1 LSRRNILWSWQVR
14 TGNSITIAYIKNIVL
29 TSPNGWTGK
38 ILHIDLD
45 RSTIDIIRPAAEI
58 YHKYLGGKGLAGY
71 FLSPKVTLP
80 WNHRRMPLLVFT
92 GPLVGTAAPTSGRS
106 TIMSRSPLTG
116 TIADTSVGGRLG
128 FQLKR
133 AGWDGIIITGQS
145 ETPCG
150 IEIVDDTIQIV
161 DAGELWGQD
170 TATIFSILG
179 DGSQSVATIGQ
190 AAENGVCF
198 SALMVDKH
206 HVAGRTGIGL
216 CFAAKKLKYLS
227 VQGSGKVR
235 IHDKDK
241 LLASREEILRLTA
254 ASPILM
260 GQHGFSC
267 FGTGSIYD
275 LMDSR
280 RMMPTDN
287 FRKTHFGRASEL
299 NAHAYKNK
307 YDPGKHGCMGCHIRC
322 KKIGRSAGYA
332 GSSMPEFETMSHFT
346 ALIDNTDMDLVMQAN
361 TLCNRYGMDTISAA
375 ATLACYKEI
384 SGIRDLSGRLIQLL
398 EEIGQGSTELGR
410 QLGKGSFH
418 YAASQNRQAASMSV
432 KGLELPAYDPRGAY
446 GMSLA
451 YALATRGG
459 CHLRAYPVSHEIL
472 RKPVATDRFTY
483 SGKARI
489 IKIAEDQNA
498 VIDSLTACKFIFLGA
513 GLEEYAGAFS
523 AVTGITA
530 TAQDLLKIGERIYYH
545 ERLMNG
551 LNGFEAKDDD
561 LPDRFFTEAGTS
573 GNGIEVNA
581 LDRDAFLEARS
592 RYYKIRGLDQEGRV
606 TKEKTEELGLAWNNS

>member
-1 LSRRNILWSWQVR
+1 MC
-14 TGNSITIAYIKNIVL
+14 
-29 TSPNGWTGK
+29 TSSNGWTGK

-45 RSTIDIIRPAAEI
+45 LASVNVVRPETEI
-58 YHKYLGGKGLAGY
+58 YHTYIGGKGLAGY
-71 FLSPKVTLP
+71 FLRPKVTLP
-80 WNHRRMPLLVFT
+80 WNHPRMPLLVFT

-106 TIMSRSPLTG
+106 TVMSRSPLTG

-145 ETPCG
+145 ERPCG
-150 IEIVDDTIQIV
+150 IEIEDDKVRIV
-161 DAGELWGQD
+161 SAEEFWGKD
-170 TATIFSILG
+170 TASVFNSLA
-179 DGSQSVATIGQ
+179 DGRGSLATIGP

-198 SALMVDKH
+198 ASLVVDKH
-206 HVAGRTGIGL
+206 HVAGRSGIGL
-216 CFAAKKLKYLS
+216 CFGAKKLKYLS
-227 VQGSGKVR
+227 VHGSGKVR
-235 IHDKDK
+235 VHDSEK
-241 LLASREEILRLTA
+241 LHSAREEILRLTA

-287 FRKTHFGRASEL
+287 FRRTHFDQASKL
-299 NAHAYKNK
+299 NAHAYKK
-307 YDPGKHGCMGCHIRC
+307 RYDPGKHGCMGCHIRC
-322 KKIGRSAGYA
+322 KKIGRADHV

-346 ALIDNTDMDLVMQAN
+346 ALIENTDMDLVMQAN
-361 TLCNRYGMDTISAA
+361 TLCNHYGMDTISAA
-375 ATLACYKEI
+375 ATLSCYKEI
-384 SGIRDLSGRLIQLL
+384 SGITDLSGRLVELL

-410 QLGKGSFH
+410 ALGKGSLH
-418 YAASQNRQAASMSV
+418 YASSHNQQTASMSV

-472 RKPVATDRFTY
+472 RKPVATDRFSF

-498 VIDSLTACKFIFLGA
+498 VVDSLTACKFIFLGA
-513 GLEEYAGAFS
+513 GLEEYAGAFN
-523 AVTGITA
+523 AVTGMA
-530 TAQDLLKIGERIYYH
+530 VTAQDLLKIGERIYYH
-545 ERLMNG
+545 ERLMNS

-561 LPDRFFTEAGTS
+561 LPIRFFTEAGTS
-573 GNGIEVNA
+573 GNGIEVRP
-581 LDRDAFLEARS
+581 LDREAFLEARG
-592 RYYKIRGLDQEGRV
+592 RYYRIRGLDEEGRA
-606 TKEKTEELGLAWNNS
+606 TKEKAEELGLEWNNS

>member
-1 LSRRNILWSWQVR
+1 M
-14 TGNSITIAYIKNIVL
+14 L
-29 TSPNGWTGK
+29 TTPNGWTGK
-38 ILHIDLD
+38 ILHIDLGTA
-45 RSTIDIIRPAAEI
+45 TIDVLRPPPEV
-58 YHKYLGGKGLAGY
+58 YHTYIGGKGLAGY
-71 FLSPKVTLP
+71 YLRAKVTLP
-80 WNHRRMPLLVFT
+80 WDHPQMVLLIFS

-106 TIMSRSPLTG
+106 TVMSRSPLTG
-116 TIADTSVGGRLG
+116 TVADTSVGGRLG

-133 AGWDGIIITGQS
+133 AGWDGIIITGQADK
-145 ETPCG
+145 PCA
-150 IEIVDDTIQIV
+150 IEIEDDQVRIV
-161 DAGELWGQD
+161 EAGEVWGQD
-170 TATIFSILG
+170 TTTVFSLLA
-179 DGSQSVATIGQ
+179 DGKRSVATIGP
-190 AAENGVCF
+190 AAENGVSF
-198 SALMVDKH
+198 SALVVDRH

-216 CFAAKKLKYLS
+216 CFAAKKLKYLT
-227 VQGSGKVR
+227 VLGSGKVKV
-235 IHDKDK
+235 HDREK
-241 LLASREEILRLTA
+241 LHAAREEILRLTA

-260 GQHGFSC
+260 GRHGFSC

-287 FRKTHFGRASEL
+287 FRKTHFDRAADL
-299 NAHAYKNK
+299 NAHAYKK
-307 YDPGKHGCMGCHIRC
+307 RYDPGKHGCMGCHIRC
-322 KKIGRSAGYA
+322 KKIARSEGMA

-346 ALIDNTDMDLVMQAN
+346 ALIDNTDMGLVMEAN

-375 ATLACYKEI
+375 ATLACYKEL
-384 SGIRDLSGRLIQLL
+384 SGSKDLSDRLIQLL
-398 EEIGQGSTELGR
+398 EEIGQGNTELGR

-418 YAASQNRQAASMSV
+418 YASSHNLQNVSMSV

-451 YALATRGG
+451 YALSTRGG

-472 RKPVATDRFTY
+472 RKPVSTDRFTF

-523 AVTGITA
+523 AVTGITVS
-530 TAQDLLKIGERIYYH
+530 AQDLLKIGERIYYH

-561 LPDRFFTEAGTS
+561 LPVRFFTEAGTS
-573 GNGIEVNA
+573 GNGIEVKP
-581 LDRDAFLEARS
+581 LEREAFLEARS
-592 RYYKIRGLDQEGRV
+592 RYYKIRGLDQHGRA
-606 TKEKTEELGLAWNNS
+606 TREKTEELGLTWNNS

>member
-1 LSRRNILWSWQVR
+1 VC
-14 TGNSITIAYIKNIVL
+14 

-45 RSTIDIIRPAAEI
+45 LASVNVVRPETEI
-58 YHKYLGGKGLAGY
+58 YHTYIGGKGLAGY
-71 FLSPKVTLP
+71 FLRPKVTLP
-80 WNHRRMPLLVFT
+80 WNHPRMPLLVFT

-106 TIMSRSPLTG
+106 TVMSRSPLTG

-145 ETPCG
+145 ERPCG
-150 IEIVDDTIQIV
+150 IEIEDDKVRIV
-161 DAGELWGQD
+161 SAEEFWGKD
-170 TATIFSILG
+170 TASVFNSLA
-179 DGSQSVATIGQ
+179 DGRGSLATIGP

-198 SALMVDKH
+198 ASLVVDKH
-206 HVAGRTGIGL
+206 HVAGRSGIGL
-216 CFAAKKLKYLS
+216 CFGAKKLKYLS
-227 VQGSGKVR
+227 VHGSGKVR
-235 IHDKDK
+235 VHDSEK
-241 LLASREEILRLTA
+241 LHSAREEILRLTA

-287 FRKTHFGRASEL
+287 FRRTHFDQASKL
-299 NAHAYKNK
+299 NAHAYKK
-307 YDPGKHGCMGCHIRC
+307 RYDPGKHGCMGCHIRC
-322 KKIGRSAGYA
+322 KKIGRADHV

-346 ALIDNTDMDLVMQAN
+346 ALIENTDMDLVMQAN
-361 TLCNRYGMDTISAA
+361 TLCNHYGMDTISAA
-375 ATLACYKEI
+375 ATLSCYKEI
-384 SGIRDLSGRLIQLL
+384 SGITDLSGRLVELL

-410 QLGKGSFH
+410 ALGKGSLH
-418 YAASQNRQAASMSV
+418 YASSHNQQTASMSV

-472 RKPVATDRFTY
+472 RKPVATDRFSF

-498 VIDSLTACKFIFLGA
+498 VVDSLTACKFIFLGA
-513 GLEEYAGAFS
+513 GLEEYAGAFN
-523 AVTGITA
+523 AVTGMA
-530 TAQDLLKIGERIYYH
+530 VTAQDLLKIGERIYYH
-545 ERLMNG
+545 ERLMNS

-561 LPDRFFTEAGTS
+561 LPIRFFTEAGTS
-573 GNGIEVNA
+573 GNGIEVRP
-581 LDRDAFLEARS
+581 LDREAFLEARG
-592 RYYKIRGLDQEGRV
+592 RYYRIRGLDEEGRA
-606 TKEKTEELGLAWNNS
+606 TKEKAEELGLEWNNS

>member
-1 LSRRNILWSWQVR
+1 M
-14 TGNSITIAYIKNIVL
+14 L

-71 FLSPKVTLP
+71 YLSPKVTLP
-80 WNHRRMPLLVFT
+80 WNHPRMPLLVFT

-133 AGWDGIIITGQS
+133 AGWDGLIITGQS
-145 ETPCG
+145 ETSCG
-150 IEIVDDTIQIV
+150 IEIVDDKVQIV
-161 DAGELWGQD
+161 DGADLWGKD
-170 TATIFSILG
+170 TETVFSTFS
-179 DGSQSVATIGQ
+179 DGGRSVAAIGP

-227 VQGSGKVR
+227 VQGSGKVN

-241 LLASREEILRLTA
+241 LLAAREEILRLTA

-384 SGIRDLSGRLIQLL
+384 SGIRDLSGKLIQLL
-398 EEIGQGSTELGR
+398 EEIGQGSTKLGR

-418 YAASQNRQAASMSV
+418 YAASQNQQAASMSV

-573 GNGIEVNA
+573 GNGIEVTS
-581 LDRDAFLEARS
+581 LDRDAFLEARG
-592 RYYKIRGLDQEGRV
+592 RYYKIRGPDQEGRT

>member
-1 LSRRNILWSWQVR
+1 M
-14 TGNSITIAYIKNIVL
+14 L

-45 RSTIDIIRPAAEI
+45 TGCIEVIRPATEI
-58 YHKYLGGKGLAGY
+58 YHKYIGGKGLAGY
-71 FLSPKVTLP
+71 YLRPKVTLP
-80 WNHRRMPLLVFT
+80 WNHPRMPLLVFT

-106 TIMSRSPLTG
+106 TVMSRSPLTG

-145 ETPCG
+145 DRPCG
-150 IEIVDDTIQIV
+150 IEIEDDKVRIV
-161 DAGELWGQD
+161 AAGELWGKD
-170 TATIFSILG
+170 TETVFSTLT
-179 DGSQSVATIGQ
+179 DGSRSLATIGQ

-206 HVAGRTGIGL
+206 HAAGRTGIGL

-227 VQGSGKVR
+227 VQGSGKVKVYDR
-235 IHDKDK
+235 EK
-241 LLASREEILRLTA
+241 LHAARVEILRLTA

-287 FRKTHFGRASEL
+287 FRKTHFERASEL
-299 NAHAYKNK
+299 NAHAYKKN

-322 KKIGRSAGYA
+322 KKIARSEGQA

-384 SGIRDLSGRLIQLL
+384 SGCKDLSGRLVQLL
-398 EEIGQGSTELGR
+398 EEIGLGSTELGR

-418 YAASQNRQAASMSV
+418 YASSHNRQAASMSV

-451 YALATRGG
+451 YGLATRGG

-472 RKPVATDRFTY
+472 RKPVATDRFTF

-498 VIDSLTACKFIFLGA
+498 IIDSLIACKFIFFGA
-513 GLEEYAGAFS
+513 GLEEYAGALS
-523 AVTGITA
+523 AVTGMAA

-545 ERLMNG
+545 ERLMNS
-551 LNGFEAKDDD
+551 LNGFTAKDDD
-561 LPDRFFTEAGTS
+561 LPSRFFTEAGTS
-573 GNGIEVNA
+573 GNGIEVGP
-581 LDRDAFLEARS
+581 LDREAFLEARS
-592 RYYKIRGLDQEGRV
+592 RYYKIRGLDETGRA
-606 TKEKTEELGLAWNNS
+606 TKEKAEELGLAWNNS